1 MIFRSLRPN
10 THRFD
15 LMETSCVNREIEN
28 LNRKL
33 RKWLERLGNVDMIDV
48 GKDRNLFTKHGQ
60 HMNSVGKECMASKI
74 ASTIRCVL
82 NKKVEPISGKW
93 YTDNK
98 TPKSPYIKCA

>member
-28 LNRKL
+28 FNRKL
-33 RKWLERLGNVDMIDV
+33 RKRLERLGNVDMIDV